1 MTFLTCSLGGPG
13 RLFSNKSICRNLN
26 PNEIFDQFPYMDI
39 SRDQDSFSPISRAGS
54 ILTLYD
60 MGDDS
65 ESAFINTSALVGFNS
80 PTVQL

>member
-13 RLFSNKSICRNLN
+13 RLFSNKSICRN

-39 SRDQDSFSPISRAGS
+39 SRDQDSFSPISRQGS
-54 ILTLYD
+54 ILTLYV

-65 ESAFINTSALVGFNS
+65 ESAFINTSALVRFNS
-80 PTVQL
+80 PGDF